1 MNSIIEGI
9 RAYLAD
15 CPLLAGGVLHVNFL
29 DERGPSGYTIDEMPG
44 DLIVKR
50 YTDGSTVRQAVFLV
64 ASAEDY
70 SRDALENLK
79 ACGFYESLADWLE
92 SNSRAGILPVLPAGC
107 AALSM
112 ETTTHGYCIRTD
124 IQQNVQRYQV
134 QCRLLYFKE
143 AI

>member
-1 MNSIIEGI
+1 MNSIIEGV

-15 CPLLAGGVLHVNFL
+15 CPLLKDGVLHVNFL
-29 DERGPSGYTIDEMPG
+29 DERGPSGYTIDEVPG

-79 ACGFYESLADWLE
+79 ACGFYEQLADWLE
-92 SNSRAGILPVLPAGC
+92 SNNRAGILPMLPAGC
-107 AALSM
+107 TSLSI
-112 ETTTHGYCIRTD
+112 ETTTNGYCIRTD

-134 QCRLLYFKE
+134 QCRLLYLKE
-143 AI
+143 F

>member
-70 SRDALENLK
+70 SRDSLVNL
-79 ACGFYESLADWLE
+79 
-92 SNSRAGILPVLPAGC
+92 
-107 AALSM
+107 
-112 ETTTHGYCIRTD
+112 
-124 IQQNVQRYQV
+124 
-134 QCRLLYFKE
+134 
-143 AI
+143 

>member
-29 DERGPSGYTIDEMPG
+29 DERGPSGYTIDEVPG

-79 ACGFYESLADWLE
+79 ACGFYEQLADWLE
-92 SNSRAGILPVLPAGC
+92 NNNKAGILPALPAGC
-107 AALSM
+107 TALSM
-112 ETTTHGYCIRTD
+112 ETTTNGYCIRTD

-134 QCRLLYFKE
+134 QCRLLYLKD
-143 AI
+143 

>member
-29 DERGPSGYTIDEMPG
+29 DERGPSGYTIDEVPG

-79 ACGFYESLADWLE
+79 ACGFYEQLADWLE
-92 SNSRAGILPVLPAGC
+92 SRSRAGHLPALPEGC
-107 AALSM
+107 TALSI
-112 ETTTHGYCIRTD
+112 ETTTNGYCIQTD

>member
-9 RAYLAD
+9 RAFLAD
-15 CPLLAGGVLHVNFL
+15 CPLLTGGVLHVNFL
-29 DERGPSGYTIDEMPG
+29 DERPTAYTIDEVPG
-44 DLIVKR
+44 TLVVKR
-50 YTDGSTVRQAVFLV
+50 YTDGSTVRQAVFLI
-64 ASAEDY
+64 ASAESY

-79 ACGFYESLADWLE
+79 ACGFYEQLADWLE
-92 SNSRAGILPVLPAGC
+92 SNNRAGILPVLPAGC
-107 AALSM
+107 TALSM
-112 ETTTHGYCIRTD
+112 ETTTNGYCIRTD

>member
-29 DERGPSGYTIDEMPG
+29 DDRGPSGYTIDEVPG

-79 ACGFYESLADWLE
+79 ACGFYEQLADWLE
-92 SNSRAGILPVLPAGC
+92 SNNRTGILPVLPAGC
-107 AALSM
+107 TALSM
-112 ETTTHGYCIRTD
+112 ETTTNGYCIRTD

>member
-29 DERGPSGYTIDEMPG
+29 DDRGPSGYTIDEVPG

-79 ACGFYESLADWLE
+79 ACGFYEQLADWLE
-92 SNSRAGILPVLPAGC
+92 CNNRVGILPVLPAGC
-107 AALSM
+107 TALSM
-112 ETTTHGYCIRTD
+112 ETTTNGYCIRTD

-134 QCRLLYFKE
+134 QCRLLYLKD
-143 AI
+143 

>member
-92 SNSRAGILPVLPAGC
+92 SNSMAGIL
-107 AALSM
+107 
-112 ETTTHGYCIRTD
+112 TNGYCIRTD

-134 QCRLLYFKE
+134 QCRLLYLKE
-143 AI
+143 F

>member
-1 MNSIIEGI
+1 MNSIIAGI

-15 CPLLAGGVLHVNFL
+15 CPLLKDGVLHVNFL
-29 DERGPSGYTIDEMPG
+29 DERGPAGYTIDEVPG

-64 ASAEDY
+64 ASAESY

-92 SNSRAGILPVLPAGC
+92 QNNQRGILPALPAGC
-107 AALSM
+107 TPLSI
-112 ETTTHGYCIRTD
+112 ETTTNGYCIQTD

-134 QCRLLYFKE
+134 QCRLIYLKE
-143 AI
+143 AV